1 MFCSF
6 RRIMEKIPGIC
17 MQPSTYTQFTDA
29 MLSQTRKKKKKN
41 CCTGIPLKF
50 FTPDNENEYERGYS
64 QSCVHTGKH

>member
-1 MFCSF
+1 MFCFF

-29 MLSQTRKKKKKN
+29 MLSQTRKKKKN